1 MGKSLLWGTHVLGNL
16 DSVLGDEMIKYN
28 HLPESVVQHS
38 IVQYYICTDFWEP
51 WELDRGIHM
60 IPIIYVTNHSL

>member
-1 MGKSLLWGTHVLGNL
+1 
-16 DSVLGDEMIKYN
+16 MIKYS